1 MKFKIV
7 LGENEEKKQYV
18 PYSAVDNET
27 QEFLVMTGTTTTT
40 IKIKMSSG
48 DTYVEFS

>member
-7 LGENEEKKQYV
+7 LRKMKKKQYV

-27 QEFLVMTGTTTTT
+27 QEFLVVTGTTTTT
-40 IKIKMSSG
+40 IKIMMSSS
-48 DTYVEFS
+48 DTHLEFS